1 MSVELIIITILVAIS
16 WFFYK
21 GDKEK
26 SQKKVEELEEKVKT
40 LKQQSG
46 SDSTKETKNQSVP
59 PIKFNYDDEARS
71 TFVKALDKSV
81 EILPKDLSRISQK
94 NFEDDSP
101 DVEEMDKYMAF
112 LKNSSDI
119 FMIEKVDP
127 KYKNGIKNFKGYRID
142 LYDFRKHNL
151 SKGRPA
157 HYGLP
162 YTPEEI
168 KAVQNAYK
176 EGMSTQLLEQF
187 FQRRESVL
195 NKMVSGEATPS
206 KQFLDEDNQYEG
218 PIDEEDPR
226 NIEIT
231 LSENIEASELS
242 EATDMLESLKSIIEN
257 ENPHVEAGK
266 RFLTTEIMNLLIEKR
281 PNTKKKLLIVLGS
294 RRAAIDQDEFANN
307 YQYVIDILTD
317 ITPEIIDEA
326 NAAFEDTYQISRD
339 EGRIELYE
347 LRGKY
352 RERFP
357 IMASEYPE
365 DELLRDGDIEFHL
378 SHVTEFEFEKETT
391 AIKYFSHRL
400 SKARKA
406 RIAKTIEESGYEL
419 SEAYVDWLD
428 PVFDVLLR
436 VDHSR
441 VH

>member
-1 MSVELIIITILVAIS
+1 MSIELIFIIILVVIA
-16 WFFYK
+16 WFAYK
-21 GDKEK
+21 NDKEK
-26 SQKKVEELEEKVKT
+26 SHNKVKKLEEKIQT

-46 SDSTKETKNQSVP
+46 SGSTTDTINQSVP
-59 PIKFNYDDEARS
+59 PKKFDYDNQTRS
-71 TFVKALDKSV
+71 DFIKALDQSV
-81 EILPKDLSRISQK
+81 EIPTTDLSSISE
-94 NFEDDSP
+94 NLEDDYP
-101 DVEEMDKYMAF
+101 DVEEADKYKAF

-119 FMIEKVDP
+119 FMIEKVNP
-127 KYKNGIKNFKGYRID
+127 KYKNGIKNYKGYRID
-142 LYDFRKHNL
+142 LDDFRKHNL

-168 KAVQNAYK
+168 KAVQSAYK
-176 EGMSTQLLEQF
+176 EGKSTQELEQF

-206 KQFLDEDNQYEG
+206 KQFLDEDNQYED

-231 LSENIEASELS
+231 PSENIEASELS
-242 EATDMLESLKSIIEN
+242 EATDMLQSLKSMIES
-257 ENPHVEAGK
+257 ENPLVEAGK

-281 PNTKKKLLIVLGS
+281 PNTKKRLLMVLGS
-294 RRAAIDQDEFANN
+294 RRVVIDQDEFANN
-307 YQYVIDILTD
+307 YQYVIDILSD
-317 ITPEIIDEA
+317 VTPEIIDEA
-326 NAAFEDTYQISRD
+326 NAAIEDTYQISRD

-347 LRGKY
+347 LREKY
-352 RERFP
+352 RESFP

-391 AIKYFSHRL
+391 AIKYFTHRL
-400 SKARKA
+400 SPARKA
-406 RIAKTIEESGYEL
+406 RIVKSIEESGYEL
-419 SEAYVDWLD
+419 SEAYSDWLD